1 MYINLEIILILL
13 TCYLVGSIPFGL
25 LLSKLLSKDDPRL
38 VGSKNIG
45 ATNIVRTSGWKL
57 GLLTLIF
64 DILKGL
70 IPVVILKNHLI
81 EQSLIIL
88 FIFLGHLFPIWIKFK
103 GGKGIAVI
111 IGCLFG
117 YNFFYGL
124 IFSLVWLATAV
135 VSKYS
140 SLSALVASLSILI
153 IVYLENDNIFLI
165 ILLMVMMIFLKHIS
179 NIRRLL
185 KGNELIINLKK

>member
-153 IVYLENDNIFLI
+153 IIYLENDNIFLI
-165 ILLMVMMIFLKHIS
+165 ILFMVMMIFLKHIS

-185 KGNELIINLKK
+185 KGNELRINLKK

>member
-1 MYINLEIILILL
+1 MYINLETILILL
-13 TCYLVGSIPFGL
+13 TCYFVGSIPFGL
-25 LLSKLLSKDDPRL
+25 LFSKLLSKSDPRL

-64 DILKGL
+64 DMLKSF
-70 IPVVILKNHLI
+70 IPVFILKNHLI
-81 EQSLIIL
+81 EQSFIIL
-88 FIFLGHLFPIWIKFK
+88 FIFLGHLFPIWIRFK

-124 IFSLVWLATAV
+124 IFSLVWLITAV
-135 VSKYS
+135 MSKYS
-140 SLSALVASLSILI
+140 SLSALVASLSILVI
-153 IVYLENDNIFLI
+153 IYLENDNIFLI
-165 ILLMVMMIFLKHIS
+165 ILLMVIMIFLKHIS

-185 KGNELIINLKK
+185 AGNELRINLKK

>member
-1 MYINLEIILILL
+1 LYINLEAILISLS
-13 TCYLVGSIPFGL
+13 CYFVGSIPFGL
-25 LLSKLLSKDDPRL
+25 LLSKFFNKSDPRL
-38 VGSKNIG
+38 IGSKNIG

-64 DILKGL
+64 DMLKGL
-70 IPVVILKNHLI
+70 IPVVIFKNHLV
-81 EQSLIIL
+81 EQSFIIL
-88 FIFLGHLFPIWIKFK
+88 FIFLGHLFPIWIRFK

-124 IFSLVWLATAV
+124 IFSLVWLITAI

-153 IVYLENDNIFLI
+153 IIYLDNDNIFLI
-165 ILLMVMMIFLKHIS
+165 ILLMVIMIFFKHIS
-179 NIRRLL
+179 NIKRLVRGDEL
-185 KGNELIINLKK
+185 KINLKK

>member
-1 MYINLEIILILL
+1 MYINLETIFILL
-13 TCYLVGSIPFGL
+13 ICYLVGSIPFGL
-25 LLSKLLSKDDPRL
+25 LISKLLSKSDPRL

-64 DILKGL
+64 DMLKGF
-70 IPVVILKNHLI
+70 IPVVILKNHLV
-81 EQSLIIL
+81 EQSFIIL
-88 FIFLGHLFPIWIKFK
+88 FVFLGHLFPIWIKFK

-117 YNFFYGL
+117 YKFVYGL
-124 IFSLVWLATAV
+124 IFSLVWLITAIL
-135 VSKYS
+135 SKYS
-140 SLSALVASLSILI
+140 SLSALVASLSILVI
-153 IVYLENDNIFLI
+153 IYLQSDNIFLI
-165 ILLMVMMIFLKHIS
+165 LLLMVMMIFLKHIP

-185 KGNELIINLKK
+185 KGNELRINLKK

>member
-1 MYINLEIILILL
+1 MYINHETILILL
-13 TCYLVGSIPFGL
+13 SCYLCGSIPFGL
-25 LLSKLLSKDDPRL
+25 LLSKLLSKSDPRL

-64 DILKGL
+64 DMLKGL
-70 IPVVILKNHLI
+70 IPVVILKNHSV
-81 EQSLIIL
+81 EQSFIIL

-111 IGCLFG
+111 IGCLLG
-117 YNFFYGL
+117 YNFSYGL
-124 IFSLVWLATAV
+124 IFSLVWLVTAV

-165 ILLMVMMIFLKHIS
+165 VLLMVTMIFLKHIA

-185 KGNELIINLKK
+185 KGNELRINLKK